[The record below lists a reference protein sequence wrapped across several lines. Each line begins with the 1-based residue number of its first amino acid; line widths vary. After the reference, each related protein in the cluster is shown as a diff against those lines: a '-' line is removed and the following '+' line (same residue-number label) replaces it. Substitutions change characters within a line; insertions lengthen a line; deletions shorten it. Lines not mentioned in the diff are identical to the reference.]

1 MLTWDGTPKDMTLSA
16 PAAIEK
22 NSRVATSDVLA
33 YYDHLASCLKRV
45 EVTAQDGTA
54 LSQGEALT
62 RVIGWACATHA
73 VGRKLMFI
81 GNGGSAGICS
91 HMATDY
97 SKAGNLRSLCF
108 NDGAMLTCLAND
120 LGYEQV
126 FARQIEMHGA
136 EGDMLIAISSG
147 GRSKNIL
154 EGVAAARRRGC
165 RVVTLSGFG
174 GDNPLR
180 RLGDVNF
187 YLSSDQ
193 YGFVEIGHLAI
204 CHAILDF
211 ACGVPK
217 P

>member
-1 MLTWDGTPKDMTLSA
+1 MSA
-16 PAAIEK
+16 TNAAIEK
-22 NSRVATSDVLA
+22 NPVIANGDVLA
-33 YYDHLASCLKRV
+33 YYDHLALCLKRV
-45 EVTAQDGTA
+45 EVTAQDSTT

-62 RVIGWACATHA
+62 TVIGWARAAHA
-73 VGRKLMFI
+73 AGRKLMFI
-81 GNGGSAGICS
+81 GNGGSAGIAS

-97 SKAGNLRSLCF
+97 SKAGNLRALCF
-108 NDGAMLTCLAND
+108 NDGAMLTCLGND

-136 EGDMLIAISSG
+136 DGDMLIAISSG

-180 RLGDVNF
+180 HLGDVNF
-187 YLSSDQ
+187 HLASDQ
-193 YGFVEIGHLAI
+193 YGMVEIGHLAI

-211 ACGVPK
+211 ACGLKVPK
-217 P
+217 A

>member
-1 MLTWDGTPKDMTLSA
+1 MSA
-16 PAAIEK
+16 TNAAIEK
-22 NSRVATSDVLA
+22 NPVIANGDVLA
-33 YYDHLASCLKRV
+33 YYDHLALCLKRV
-45 EVTAQDGTA
+45 EVTAQDSTA

-62 RVIGWACATHA
+62 TVIGWARAAHA
-73 VGRKLMFI
+73 AGRKLMFI
-81 GNGGSAGICS
+81 GNGGSAGIAS

-97 SKAGNLRSLCF
+97 SKAGNLRALCF
-108 NDGAMLTCLAND
+108 NDGAMLTCLGND

-136 EGDMLIAISSG
+136 DGDMLIAISSG

-187 YLSSDQ
+187 HLASDQ
-193 YGFVEIGHLAI
+193 YGMVEIGHLAI

-211 ACGVPK
+211 ACGLKVPK
-217 P
+217 A

>member
-1 MLTWDGTPKDMTLSA
+1 MPVRQADAAVEKDPVVETG
-16 PAAIEK
+16 
-22 NSRVATSDVLA
+22 DVLA
-33 YYDHLASCLKRV
+33 YYDHLAASLKRV
-45 EVTAQDGTA
+45 EVTAQDGSA

-62 RVIGWACATHA
+62 TVIGWARAVHA
-73 VGRKLMFI
+73 SGRKLMFI

-97 SKAGNLRSLCF
+97 SKAGNLRALAF
-108 NDGAMLTCLAND
+108 NDGAMLTCLGND
-120 LGYEQV
+120 LGYDQV

-136 EGDMLIAISSG
+136 AGDMLIAISSG
-147 GRSKNIL
+147 GRSANIL

-187 YLSSDQ
+187 HLASEQ
-193 YGFVEIGHLAI
+193 YGYVEIGHLAI

-211 ACGVPK
+211 ACGLKVPQTAAK
-217 P
+217 A